1 MTDSVQR
8 SGAISL
14 RVPDVTRI
22 AISAYLEYR
31 SDCTV
36 SGSEVPVSVVHENH
50 WLVQY
55 CLTLSTGLD
64 ATDRMQVT
72 CSFLAEEAY
81 FLDHNRQILPF
92 STEVSPPFPVGC
104 MVWIRQGGTLWQ
116 VDLPKFPYLKLSKQG
131 DRVTASFVVQ
141 DRLGA
146 GLILWGNQKLVKCPI
161 EKQIYIRANSLKTI
175 QEAVWIEPYPS
186 GARSVICLTDHPDFD
201 TVAKLRLL
209 YELFSKN
216 DLRVTKGVFP
226 SSDPGSVRVVPG
238 LDVPE
243 YKKYI
248 DMLHERGSEIAYH
261 GFSFRNNPPPLSEC
275 LRRVDMMS
283 TYSPKT
289 WIDHGGGDYL
299 FSKDAVFKEGV
310 SLVEMLSK
318 VGVENYW
325 SYTDVWENPT
335 RHFHVWAKR
344 KSSMALT
351 NMLYFL
357 WDKKRVKVPLLLYY
371 GSSVLKNLFGPFHVR
386 PLMDNP
392 WRAKTWK
399 SVALQVRGLR
409 CFHENPMV
417 LYDMS
422 GQCSFMSDQMIWV
435 FDTVL
440 LNHLAFQLRPANVDL
455 LYKQNGLLLAHCY
468 FGHQKGTYGT
478 INCFT
483 NDGEN
488 SVLSQEFIEGVKYI
502 SEKQNQREVI
512 TLSFAALRDA
522 LTNFANASVVRTQN
536 GWEITGAKAVVASR
550 QSLSFSGPAIQWNKE
565 RLFYSEVKGPS
576 VARLSS

>member
-1 MTDSVQR
+1 MAR
-8 SGAISL
+8 L
-14 RVPDVTRI
+14 

-31 SDCTV
+31 SDCTI
-36 SGSEVPVSVVHENH
+36 SGSEVPISVVHENH
-50 WLVQY
+50 WLEQY
-55 CLTLSTGLD
+55 CLTLSTD
-64 ATDRMQVT
+64 IHATDRMQVT
-72 CSFLAEEAY
+72 CYFPAEEAY
-81 FLDHNRQILPF
+81 FLNHNRQILPF
-92 STEVSPPFPVGC
+92 STEVCPPFPVGC
-104 MVWIRQGGTLWQ
+104 MVWLKQGGILWQ
-116 VDLPKFPYLKLSKQG
+116 VDLPKFPYLKLSQQKG
-131 DRVTASFVVQ
+131 RVTASFVVQ

-146 GLILWGNQKLVKCPI
+146 GLILWGNHKLAKSPM
-161 EKQIYIRANSLKTI
+161 EKQIYIRAIRLKTI
-175 QEAVWIEPYPS
+175 QEAVWIEPYPN

-226 SSDPGSVRVVPG
+226 SSDPGSARMVPG

-248 DMLHERGSEIAYH
+248 DMLHESGSEIAYH

-275 LRRVDMMS
+275 LRRIDMMS

-289 WIDHGGGDYL
+289 WIDHGGGKYL
-299 FSKDAVFKEGV
+299 FSKDAAFKEGA

-325 SYTDVWENPT
+325 SYSDVWENPT
-335 RHFHVWAKR
+335 RHLDVWAKR

-357 WDKKRVKVPLLLYY
+357 WDKKRGKVPLVLYY

-386 PLMDNP
+386 PIMDNP
-392 WRAKTWK
+392 WRARTWK
-399 SVALQVRGLR
+399 SVVSQARGLR
-409 CFHENPMV
+409 YFHENPMV

-422 GQCSFMSDQMIWV
+422 GQCSFMSDQKIWV

-440 LNHLAFQLRPANVDL
+440 LNHVAFQLRPSNVDL
-455 LYKQNGLLLAHCY
+455 LCKQNGLLLAHCY
-468 FGHQKGTYGT
+468 FGQQKGTYGT
-478 INCFT
+478 INCFV

-488 SVLSQEFIEGVKYI
+488 SVLIREFIEGVKYI
-502 SEKQNQREVI
+502 SEKQNQREVV
-512 TLSFAALRDA
+512 TLSFTALRDA
-522 LTNFANASVVRTQN
+522 LTNFANASVMRTQH
-536 GWEITGAKAVVASR
+536 GWEIIGDKVVVVSY
-550 QSLSFSGPAIQWNKE
+550 QSLSFSRPAVQWLKE
-565 RLFYSEVKGPS
+565 KLFYSEVEGRS
-576 VARLSS
+576 VAQMSS